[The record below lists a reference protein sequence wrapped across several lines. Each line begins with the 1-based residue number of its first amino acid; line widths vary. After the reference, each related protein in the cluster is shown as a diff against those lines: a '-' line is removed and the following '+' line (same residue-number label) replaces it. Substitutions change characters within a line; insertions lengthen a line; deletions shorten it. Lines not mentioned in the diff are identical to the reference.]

1 MKARIIYL
9 AMLSMVTVPAFAGT
23 VAGFGGST
31 EVTQILNNIELITQ
45 TAQQVKMV
53 EVQLQQAMT
62 NPNTPWSQTM
72 QALTTLRSAVQQGQ
86 AIGYSLASV
95 EKNFANTYQGY
106 TRSKD
111 MIGDFIRWNNV
122 TRDSINGALRA
133 AGTTADQIATED
145 GMIDRLRMMG
155 QSAQGQMQA
164 AQVGNAIAIEMVQ
177 QMRQLRQLQAAQMQ
191 AHNSFMAGQ
200 AQESATN
207 KAAEQAFLQREQI
220 NLKGK
225 ALTIK

>member
-1 MKARIIYL
+1 MKTPIIYL
-9 AMLSMVTVPAFAGT
+9 AILSMLMVPVFAGS
-23 VAGFGGST
+23 VAGTGGAT
-31 EVTQILNNIELITQ
+31 EITQILNNTELLSQ
-45 TAQQVKMV
+45 TVQQVKMV
-53 EVQLQQAMT
+53 EIQLQQALT

-72 QALTTLRSAVQQGQ
+72 QSLQNLRSAVQQGQ

-95 EKNFANTYQGY
+95 EQNFKNTYQGY

-111 MIGDFIRWNNV
+111 MIGDFIRWNNA
-122 TRDSINGALRA
+122 TRDSISGALRA

-164 AQVGNAIAIEMVQ
+164 AQVGNAISVEMVQ
-177 QMRQLRQLQAAQMQ
+177 QLRQLRQLQAAQMQ
-191 AHNSFMAGQ
+191 AHNTFLAGQ
-200 AQESATN
+200 NQEAATN

-225 ALTIK
+225 ALSIK